1 MTVFSDVERVIEMIA
16 ITIWDIIPQELALAA
31 ITREISATISGD
43 LTSERIVAHA
53 AGTSSNSTIGV
64 TNARLTLA

>member
-1 MTVFSDVERVIEMIA
+1 MIA
-16 ITIWDIIPQELALAA
+16 ITIWGIIPQELALAA